1 MSPLPNRELSPLH
14 NNNNNGGD
22 LTHSP
27 NKQLDN
33 AAIHGAISSNSAAA
47 TAGGGGATGGG
58 EGALMK
64 RRSVS
69 MLEMADLEDLKE
81 FNDAMDQLEREHN
94 HHHHDHRHGGG
105 EGEKDAVSN
114 IKEMGGFL
122 GGANN
127 SDGGGGDNGDF
138 LFFDDAHDE
147 DNDDDNNGDHN
158 LVTLVAKAAFK
169 EHDNHNPHALLKSG
183 GGGGGSCCNSSS
195 GTSMRRIQSMG
206 VMTTSTD
213 AGGPIRRLSLLGM
226 APDLMG
232 SLTKIDEDEDDSDH
246 EKVCDRLEL
255 LENRGGEET
264 IMMVNFGDDDDDEED
279 VDSSFKRQDRPQKDL
294 DISTTSS
301 RLSSL
306 RNSIN
311 SSSSHH
317 QLDNDSISS
326 SGHAL
331 SSSRH
336 SMQPKKSSMK
346 KSTSQSS
353 MKRNVS
359 FSSLE
364 IRSYNITVGD
374 APTPNG
380 VPLSLDWEYDPSS
393 TETYDVNDY
402 ESTRGTRREKD
413 EMYVPNQYRVYLLMR
428 DAGVSRR
435 EIKMAIEE
443 SRSSFKR
450 RQQTVKNLKM
460 QPVEEALEKTK
471 RKFVKLTG
479 RVRK

>member
-1 MSPLPNRELSPLH
+1 MHYSFKSPIIMAPLPNRELSPLH
-14 NNNNNGGD
+14 TNNNNNVGGGGGGD

-27 NKQLDN
+27 DKQLAN
-33 AAIHGAISSNSAAA
+33 AAMHGAISSN
-47 TAGGGGATGGG
+47 TGLGGGSQ
-58 EGALMK
+58 MK

-81 FNDAMDQLEREHN
+81 FGDAMDQLEREAN
-94 HHHHDHRHGGG
+94 QG
-105 EGEKDAVSN
+105 GEKDVGGGR
-114 IKEMGGFL
+114 EMGGFL
-122 GGANN
+122 DGANN
-127 SDGGGGDNGDF
+127 NDRGGDDGF
-138 LFFDDAHDE
+138 LFFDAHDE
-147 DNDDDNNGDHN
+147 DNDGDNGDN

-169 EHDNHNPHALLKSG
+169 EHDNHNPHALLNSG
-183 GGGGGSCCNSSS
+183 GGGGDSNSG

-206 VMTTSTD
+206 VMATPD
-213 AGGPIRRLSLLGM
+213 GGTPIRRLSLLGM
-226 APDLMG
+226 APDLMTG
-232 SLTKIDEDEDDSDH
+232 NLTKIDEDEYNVDTDH
-246 EKVCDRLEL
+246 DEKTCDRYEL
-255 LENRGGEET
+255 LENRGEET
-264 IMMVNFGDDDDDEED
+264 IMMVNFGDDDDEEGD
-279 VDSSFKRQDRPQKDL
+279 VDSSFKRKDRPQKDL
-294 DISTTSS
+294 DISASS

-311 SSSSHH
+311 SSSSQH
-317 QLDNDSISS
+317 QLLDDNRISS

-336 SMQPKKSSMK
+336 SIQPKKSSMK

-380 VPLSLDWEYDPSS
+380 VPLSLDWEYDPSE

-402 ESTRGTRREKD
+402 ESNRGTRREKH

-460 QPVEEALEKTK
+460 QPVEEALEMTK

-479 RVRK
+479 RRRK

>member
-1 MSPLPNRELSPLH
+1 
-14 NNNNNGGD
+14 
-22 LTHSP
+22 
-27 NKQLDN
+27 
-33 AAIHGAISSNSAAA
+33 
-47 TAGGGGATGGG
+47 
-58 EGALMK
+58 
-64 RRSVS
+64 
-69 MLEMADLEDLKE
+69 
-81 FNDAMDQLEREHN
+81 
-94 HHHHDHRHGGG
+94 
-105 EGEKDAVSN
+105 
-114 IKEMGGFL
+114 
-122 GGANN
+122 
-127 SDGGGGDNGDF
+127 
-138 LFFDDAHDE
+138 
-147 DNDDDNNGDHN
+147 
-158 LVTLVAKAAFK
+158 
-169 EHDNHNPHALLKSG
+169 
-183 GGGGGSCCNSSS
+183 
-195 GTSMRRIQSMG
+195 
-206 VMTTSTD
+206 
-213 AGGPIRRLSLLGM
+213 M
-226 APDLMG
+226 APDLMTG
-232 SLTKIDEDEDDSDH
+232 NLTKIDEDEYNVDSDH
-246 EKVCDRLEL
+246 DEKTCDRYEL
-255 LENRGGEET
+255 LENRGEET
-264 IMMVNFGDDDDDEED
+264 IMMVNFGDDGDEEGD

-294 DISTTSS
+294 DISASS

-311 SSSSHH
+311 SSSSQH
-317 QLDNDSISS
+317 QLLDDNRISS

-331 SSSRH
+331 SSSRQ
-336 SMQPKKSSMK
+336 SIQPKKSSMK

-380 VPLSLDWEYDPSS
+380 VPLSLDWEYDPSE
-393 TETYDVNDY
+393 TETYDVNVY
-402 ESTRGTRREKD
+402 ESNRGTRREKH

-479 RVRK
+479 RRRK

>member
-1 MSPLPNRELSPLH
+1 MIE
-14 NNNNNGGD
+14 
-22 LTHSP
+22 
-27 NKQLDN
+27 Q
-33 AAIHGAISSNSAAA
+33 
-47 TAGGGGATGGG
+47 
-58 EGALMK
+58 EGTTTTF
-64 RRSVS
+64 S
-69 MLEMADLEDLKE
+69 
-81 FNDAMDQLEREHN
+81 
-94 HHHHDHRHGGG
+94 
-105 EGEKDAVSN
+105 
-114 IKEMGGFL
+114 
-122 GGANN
+122 
-127 SDGGGGDNGDF
+127 
-138 LFFDDAHDE
+138 FFDALGIDDE
-147 DNDDDNNGDHN
+147 DNNDGADRDHNN

-169 EHDNHNPHALLKSG
+169 EHDNHNPHAHLKSG
-183 GGGGGSCCNSSS
+183 GGGGGSSSSSSSS

-206 VMTTSTD
+206 VMATPD
-213 AGGPIRRLSLLGM
+213 GGTPIRRLSLLGM
-226 APDLMG
+226 APDLMTG
-232 SLTKIDEDEDDSDH
+232 NLTKIDEDEDDSDH
-246 EKVCDRLEL
+246 EKVCDRVEL

-264 IMMVNFGDDDDDEED
+264 IMMVNFGDKDDDDIEEED
-279 VDSSFKRQDRPQKDL
+279 LDRSFKRQDRPQKDL
-294 DISTTSS
+294 DISASS
-301 RLSSL
+301 RLSSISL

-317 QLDNDSISS
+317 HQLDDSISS

-336 SMQPKKSSMK
+336 SLQPKKSSMK

-402 ESTRGTRREKD
+402 ESARGARREKH

-428 DAGVSRR
+428 DAGLSRR

-450 RQQTVKNLKM
+450 RQQTIKNLKM

-471 RKFVKLTG
+471 RKFAKLTG

>member
-1 MSPLPNRELSPLH
+1 MHYSFKSPIIMAPLPNRELSPLH
-14 NNNNNGGD
+14 TKNNNNVGGGGGGD

-27 NKQLDN
+27 DKQLAN
-33 AAIHGAISSNSAAA
+33 AAMHGAISSN
-47 TAGGGGATGGG
+47 TGLGGGSQ
-58 EGALMK
+58 MK

-81 FNDAMDQLEREHN
+81 FGDAMDQLEREAN
-94 HHHHDHRHGGG
+94 QG
-105 EGEKDAVSN
+105 GEKDAGGGRE
-114 IKEMGGFL
+114 KGGFL
-122 GGANN
+122 DGANN
-127 SDGGGGDNGDF
+127 NDRGGDDGF
-138 LFFDDAHDE
+138 LFFDAHDE
-147 DNDDDNNGDHN
+147 DNDGDNGDN

-169 EHDNHNPHALLKSG
+169 EHDNHNPHALLNSG
-183 GGGGGSCCNSSS
+183 GGGGDSNSG

-206 VMTTSTD
+206 VMATPD
-213 AGGPIRRLSLLGM
+213 GGTPIRRLSLLGM
-226 APDLMG
+226 APDLMTG
-232 SLTKIDEDEDDSDH
+232 NLTKIDEDEYNVDSDH
-246 EKVCDRLEL
+246 DEKTCDRYEL
-255 LENRGGEET
+255 LENRGEET
-264 IMMVNFGDDDDDEED
+264 IMMVNFGDDDDEEGD
-279 VDSSFKRQDRPQKDL
+279 VDSSFKRKDRPQKDL
-294 DISTTSS
+294 DISASS

-311 SSSSHH
+311 SSSSQH
-317 QLDNDSISS
+317 QLLDDNRISS

-331 SSSRH
+331 SSSRQ
-336 SMQPKKSSMK
+336 SIQPKKSSMK

-380 VPLSLDWEYDPSS
+380 VPLSLDWEYDPSE
-393 TETYDVNDY
+393 TETYDVNVY
-402 ESTRGTRREKD
+402 ESNRGTRREKH

-479 RVRK
+479 RRRK

>member
-1 MSPLPNRELSPLH
+1 
-14 NNNNNGGD
+14 
-22 LTHSP
+22 
-27 NKQLDN
+27 
-33 AAIHGAISSNSAAA
+33 
-47 TAGGGGATGGG
+47 
-58 EGALMK
+58 
-64 RRSVS
+64 
-69 MLEMADLEDLKE
+69 
-81 FNDAMDQLEREHN
+81 
-94 HHHHDHRHGGG
+94 
-105 EGEKDAVSN
+105 
-114 IKEMGGFL
+114 MGGFL

-127 SDGGGGDNGDF
+127 IDGGGGDNGDF

-147 DNDDDNNGDHN
+147 DNDGDNGDHN

-213 AGGPIRRLSLLGM
+213 GGGPIRRLSLLGM

-264 IMMVNFGDDDDDEED
+264 IVMVNFGDKDDDDDDDDDIEEED
-279 VDSSFKRQDRPQKDL
+279 LDRSFKRQDRPQKDL
-294 DISTTSS
+294 DISASS

-311 SSSSHH
+311 SSSSQ
-317 QLDNDSISS
+317 QLDDSISS
-326 SGHAL
+326 SGHI
-331 SSSRH
+331 SSR
-336 SMQPKKSSMK
+336 QPKKSSMK

-402 ESTRGTRREKD
+402 ESTRGTRREKH

-428 DAGVSRR
+428 DAGVSRQ

-460 QPVEEALEKTK
+460 QPVFEEALEKTK

-479 RVRK
+479 RARK